1 MDPLSTSRRSF
12 VAGAAAAGVAALF
25 PNLMSGAQGGGNN
38 PRRIDVHHHFTPEPY
53 VAYQRA
59 HPEAGGGGLAAAGG
73 RGGRGDG
80 GRGGQGGGAARG
92 GAPAGGP
99 GAWVLE
105 RDLEDMDKNGTAT
118 AILSITTPGFWF
130 GGIEEDRKVM
140 RQCNEAAAKLR
151 ADHPGRFG
159 SFASVPMLDP
169 EGALKEIEYA
179 MDTLKAD
186 GLGLFT
192 NYGTNKWLGDEIFNP
207 IWEEANRR
215 SLVVYTHPAEAACC
229 RNLGGG
235 IAQTLVE
242 YGADTTRTIGSV
254 IQNGTTSKYPNIK
267 FIFSHGGGMMPYVI
281 ERFLG
286 GTAEEVVP
294 GVVTKGQGGTGVLH
308 SGYSQKVPK
317 GVLYELRRQY
327 YDTAQASNPVAM
339 GALRQVV
346 PVTQIVYGT
355 DYWYRTAEET
365 GRGLTTNKV
374 FNAQE
379 LQMINRGNVER
390 IIPKYKGT

>member
-1 MDPLSTSRRSF
+1 MKGIFMEPLDRSLTSRRSF
-12 VAGAAAAGVAALF
+12 VAGAAAAGAAALF
-25 PNLMSGAQGGGNN
+25 PNLASGAQNAGNN

-53 VAYQRA
+53 VAYTRA
-59 HPEAGGGGLAAAGG
+59 HPEAGGGGGPAAGA
-73 RGGRGDG
+73 
-80 GRGGQGGGAARG
+80 RGGQRG
-92 GAPAGGP
+92 GQAAGQGQP
-99 GAWVLE
+99 NWVLSK
-105 RDLEDMDKNGTAT
+105 DMEDMDKNGTAT

-130 GGIEEDRKVM
+130 GGIEENRKVM
-140 RQCNEAAAKLR
+140 RQCNEAAAKIR
-151 ADHPGRFG
+151 MDHSGRFG
-159 SFASVPMLDP
+159 SFAAVPMLDP

-192 NYGTNKWLGDEIFNP
+192 NYGMNKWLGDEIFNP
-207 IWEEANRR
+207 IWEEVNRR
-215 SLVVYTHPAEAACC
+215 GLVVYIHPAEAACC

-235 IAQTLVE
+235 FAQTLVE
-242 YGADTTRTIGSV
+242 YGADTTRTIGSLV
-254 IQNGTTSKYPNIK
+254 QNGTTSKYPNIK
-267 FIFSHGGGMMPYVI
+267 YIFSHGGGMMPYVI

-286 GTAEEVVP
+286 GTAEEIVP
-294 GVVTKGQGGTGVLH
+294 GIVTKGQGGTGVLH
-308 SGYSQKVPK
+308 SGYSQRVPK

-365 GRGLTTNKV
+365 ARGLTTNKV
-374 FNAQE
+374 FNAEE
-379 LQMINRGNVER
+379 LRMINRGNVER
-390 IIPKYKGT
+390 IIPRYKGA

>member
-1 MDPLSTSRRSF
+1 M
-12 VAGAAAAGVAALF
+12 AALF
-25 PNLMSGAQGGGNN
+25 PSLISAAQNAGGNN
-38 PRRIDVHHHFTPEPY
+38 PRRIDVHHHFIPDAY
-53 VAYQRA
+53 AAYQRA
-59 HPEAGGGGLAAAGG
+59 HPEAGGGGAPQG
-73 RGGRGDG
+73 G
-80 GRGGQGGGAARG
+80 GRGGQGGGGARG
-92 GAPAGGP
+92 GQGGGQP
-99 GAWVLE
+99 AWVLSK
-105 RDLEDMDKNGTAT
+105 DMEDMDKNGTAT
-118 AILSITTPGFWF
+118 ALLSITTPGFWF
-130 GGIEEDRKVM
+130 GGVEENRKVM

-151 ADHPGRFG
+151 MDHPARFG
-159 SFASVPMLDP
+159 SFAAVPMVDP

-192 NYGTNKWLGDEIFNP
+192 NYSTSKWLGDEMFNS
-207 IWEEANRR
+207 IWEEVNRR
-215 SLVVYTHPAEAACC
+215 GLVVYIHPAEAACC

-235 IAQTLVE
+235 IAATLVE
-242 YGADTTRTIGSV
+242 YGADTTRTIGSLV
-254 IQNGTTSKYPNIK
+254 QNGTTSKYPNIK

-286 GTAEEVVP
+286 GTAEEIVP
-294 GVVTKGQGGTGVLH
+294 GIVTKGQGGTGELH
-308 SGYSQKVPK
+308 SGYSAKVPK

-339 GALRQVV
+339 GALRKVV

-374 FNAQE
+374 FNAEE
-379 LQMINRGNVER
+379 LRMISRGNAER
-390 IIPKYKGT
+390 ILPKYKSS